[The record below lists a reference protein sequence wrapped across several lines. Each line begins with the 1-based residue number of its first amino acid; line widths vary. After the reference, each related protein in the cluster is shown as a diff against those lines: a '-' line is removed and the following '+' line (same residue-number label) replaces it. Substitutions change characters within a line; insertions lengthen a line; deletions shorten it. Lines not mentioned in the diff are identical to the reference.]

1 MLGLNLSINTILIF
15 IIGYIVFLVIRN
27 NFSAKSN
34 ILNESD
40 ESDESEEEGAEIE
53 GFRSRSRSRSKPRP
67 PPLGNDL
74 EDKNYKSKLKEPVN
88 IKEICED
95 NSNCLPYN
103 INEIP
108 LENKY
113 KEPTRGMNNLLGQN
127 FLNAKYHTQINNVGN
142 FKGNKKVDIRPEYIN
157 PQVGVN
163 PTTQS
168 VINID
173 WPNEEQV
180 LLSQQKYS
188 DIWQRLL

>member
-15 IIGYIVFLVIRN
+15 IIGYVVFLIINN
-27 NFSAKSN
+27 NFSSK
-34 ILNESD
+34 LNKLRENENEEGD
-40 ESDESEEEGAEIE
+40 EEGDEEEKIE
-53 GFRSRSRSRSKPRP
+53 GFESRP
-67 PPLGNDL
+67 PPLGNDK
-74 EDKNYKSKLKEPVN
+74 EDKRYKPVLKTPIN
-88 IKEICED
+88 MKEICED

-108 LENKY
+108 SEKKY
-113 KEPTRGMNNLLGQN
+113 QKPSRGMNNLLGQN

-173 WPNEEQV
+173 WPNDEQV

>member
-1 MLGLNLSINTILIF
+1 MLGLNLSFNTILIF
-15 IIGYIVFLVIRN
+15 IIGYIVFLIIRN
-27 NFSAKSN
+27 NFSGRTSSGK
-34 ILNESD
+34 LNY
-40 ESDESEEEGAEIE
+40 EEDNIE
-53 GFRSRSRSRSKPRP
+53 GFDTRKPP
-67 PPLGNDL
+67 QGDDK
-74 EDKNYKSKLKEPVN
+74 EDKRYKPVLTEPTN

-108 LENKY
+108 PEKEY
-113 KEPTRGMNNLLGQN
+113 KAPKPGMDNLLGQN

-173 WPNEEQV
+173 WPNDEQV
-180 LLSQQKYS
+180 LLSKQKYS

>member
-15 IIGYIVFLVIRN
+15 IFGYIVFLIINN
-27 NFSAKSN
+27 NFSSKLDK
-34 ILNESD
+34 LNKLD
-40 ESDESEEEGAEIE
+40 NIE
-53 GFRSRSRSRSKPRP
+53 GFETRP
-67 PPLGNDL
+67 TPLGDDP
-74 EDKNYKSKLKEPVN
+74 EDKRYKPILKKPTN

-108 LENKY
+108 SEKEY
-113 KEPTRGMNNLLGQN
+113 KEPTRGMDNLLGQN
-127 FLNAKYHTQINNVGN
+127 FLNAKYHSQINKVGN
-142 FKGNKKVDIRPEYIN
+142 FKSNYKVDIRPEYIN

-173 WPNEEQV
+173 WPNDEQV
-180 LLSQQKYS
+180 LLSKQKYS